1 MVQRN
6 FLHKQVSLGALD
18 PMSIFKFAGRAFA
31 LMTLSF
37 AFFIAY
43 TYSLPFFHSSSP
55 SGDWLRML
63 WIVGTLSLQFLAL
76 ASVLGAVFALPLA
89 LLWGRFAY
97 LAALVCVAPSVITMV
112 TVWIQPGKFSL
123 ILIVGFSVVSLI
135 VLVPFFAQVAHRWLE
150 RRGARSVQGIY
161 LGT

>member
-1 MVQRN
+1 MLQRN
-6 FLHKQVSLGALD
+6 FFHKQVSLGALD
-18 PMSIFKFAGRAFA
+18 PVSIFKIAGRAFA
-31 LMTLSF
+31 LLTLSF

-55 SGDWLRML
+55 SGDWMPLV
-63 WIVGTLSLQFLAL
+63 WIVGTQSLQYLVL
-76 ASVLGAVFALPLA
+76 ASALGAVFALPLA

-97 LAALVCVAPSVITMV
+97 LAALVCVAPSVVTMV

-123 ILIVGFSVVSLI
+123 ILIVGFSVVLLI

-150 RRGARSVQGIY
+150 RRAARSVQGID
-161 LGT
+161 LET